1 METCESTS
9 IKKET
14 LDSVLMHDETPL
26 IKEEPDTYTTEESN
40 HSDITKQN
48 PIHTTDLM
56 NFEKE
61 AIDPLLMHDD
71 TILIKEEMDT
81 YRSNENN
88 FSNTMQID
96 SMTPPEDMSKMENC
110 DLMNIKRETLD
121 PILIKE
127 ELSTYI
133 GEENNLNSIT
143 QQGSIAVSE
152 MEDYELIS
160 IKEET
165 HDSISMDDEK
175 LIIKEEFD
183 THTSGRRNLNDI
195 TRQDFISPSEH
206 TYASDY
212 PNYNYKLTFAK
223 IVLKEAERT
232 CAYAVQQK
240 LFHIKSGESSGIHLE
255 FNLKNIPEGI
265 KLDHY
270 ITLKL
275 KRTNPNYEHLPVD
288 VICEKHKY
296 GYVQFPVEGRTC
308 TTHNE
313 EKTNMIKFNGNNENM
328 KAIIS
333 KEVIEKGEINICM
346 RVLFACN
353 DSCATSSTPFKSKEK
368 ARDMA
373 IFAEVGVIYT
383 PEHTEIIHSLPPVPV
398 WLKAV
403 LVKRDL
409 IKDVRRNPKGFL
421 VMHTLENKS
430 QGSKNISKNIIT
442 KTQLRTK
449 LIPGASRKEST
460 DLVTKYLQQ
469 EQPSLEVLKKL
480 TNVLEK
486 YCKN

>member
-1 METCESTS
+1 METCETTS

-14 LDSVLMHDETPL
+14 FDSVLMYDGSPL
-26 IKEEPDTYTTEESN
+26 IREE
-40 HSDITKQN
+40 H
-48 PIHTTDLM
+48 PIHTTDLTS
-56 NFEKE
+56 FEME
-61 AIDPLLMHDD
+61 AIDPLLMYDD

-81 YRSNENN
+81 YNKNENN
-88 FSNTMQID
+88 FSNIMQID

-110 DLMNIKRETLD
+110 DLTNIKGEALD

-133 GEENNLNSIT
+133 SEENNLNSIT
-143 QQGSIAVSE
+143 QQGSITVSE
-152 MEDYELIS
+152 MEDYELPS

-195 TRQDFISPSEH
+195 TRQDFISPLNIFLPPLY
-206 TYASDY
+206 TSDY

-449 LIPGASRKEST
+449 LISGASRKEST

>member
-1 METCESTS
+1 METCESTC

-14 LDSVLMHDETPL
+14 LDSILMHDETPL
-26 IKEEPDTYTTEESN
+26 IKEEPDAYTTEESN

-48 PIHTTDLM
+48 PIHTTDLT

-195 TRQDFISPSEH
+195 TRQDFISPLNIFLPPL
-206 TYASDY
+206 YASDY

-223 IVLKEAERT
+223 IVLKEAKRT
-232 CAYAVQQK
+232 CAYVVQQK

-275 KRTNPNYEHLPVD
+275 KRTDPNYKHLPVD

-296 GYVQFPVEGRTC
+296 GYAQFPVEGRAC
-308 TTHNE
+308 STHNK
-313 EKTNMIKFNGNNENM
+313 EKTNMIKFKGNNENM

-398 WLKAV
+398 WLKA
-403 LVKRDL
+403 LLLKRDL
-409 IKDVRRNPKGFL
+409 IKDVRRSP
-421 VMHTLENKS
+421 MHTLGNKS
-430 QGSKNISKNIIT
+430 QGSKNISRNIIT